1 MPRPSYGPETK
12 KRTGQ
17 LLTLLLDYGNGDIDG
32 DEKELDRLGA
42 NVKIAWKSDR
52 QLIIRTKIRF
62 LVSLSKIA
70 GIPLTAA
77 HIKESL
83 ARLEDF
89 LGILEDHRPSR
100 QGSETWHFS
109 INFWYN
115 RSDREAI
122 LNRFESEWERRKSP
136 PSQPAESG
144 DNRWWNFCRDSLEA
158 QRIGRLTTNPL
169 TVGDGIAFELNEIY
183 LPIGLVK
190 RPRRERRDP
199 DLDADR
205 GSEFYEPE
213 DEENAIYPEQFLQQC
228 LQAKSPQRIAIIG
241 EPGAG
246 KTTLLQRTAI
256 ALLKHHLLPIWISLS
271 DLSKTDL
278 ESHLLNNWLKAI
290 IHKVSVS
297 PELQSE
303 FVAQFNSGRVW
314 LLLDGV
320 DEIAADGLNA
330 IARQLRGWLA
340 DAHILL
346 TCRLNIWDGGRNPLE
361 DFTAYRNLPLKET
374 DRFIRG
380 WFQSDAKL
388 GDRLCRELHKPERS
402 RIRDAVKNPLRLALL
417 CRCWGLMSGNLPA
430 TKAALYRQ
438 FTRAI
443 YQWKCDRFPTTPI
456 QQYRLDRSLA
466 ELAKRGLCRDENKF
480 RFDTSLIFNVFKNED
495 IELFALALQLGWL
508 NQVGVSPVTGESIY
522 AFYHPTFQEYFA
534 AQAIADWR
542 FFLTPAP
549 SRRPIFSPHW
559 REVIILWLGRTDIA
573 PADKEAFIQALI
585 EFEDDCGGF
594 YRYFAYFLAADGLAE
609 FPECSRRDEII
620 SQLLK
625 WRCGEYCPKSRQW
638 KTYPSPILEEAKLA
652 LFRTDRSPAIAGL
665 EQLLDHLPNPSIRW
679 QLARSLGKN
688 FDPGNHKA
696 IATLS
701 ELLKT
706 APNDSIRLEVAH
718 SLGVVSPRHPKAIA
732 ALTEMISATNRDRTR
747 RKIAYRLGKIDPNNE
762 LAIATLVRLIRS
774 GSTLGDRAMEDLQKI
789 APEHPLSQNKI
800 VVKSSLQKSRK
811 QPTETSPDRE
821 RAIAALEGRIS
832 ENKDLTKLTKYAIS
846 LLQLQPDHPDAIAI
860 VLRSLKDGRS
870 GVAKRLISK
879 LKDILTD
886 DKLPEVVAALKPYG
900 IEVEGGDRSADAL
913 EIYKLLWHCAR
924 QLPLEQFYHAWNR

>member
-12 KRTGQ
+12 KRTRQ

-32 DEKELDRLGA
+32 DENELDRLRA
-42 NVKIAWKSDR
+42 NIKTAWKSDR

-70 GIPLTAA
+70 DIPLTAA

-115 RSDREAI
+115 RSDRDAI

-136 PSQPAESG
+136 PSQPTETG
-144 DNRWWNFCRDSLEA
+144 DNRWWNFCRENLEA
-158 QRIGRLTTNPL
+158 QRIRRLTTNPL

-183 LPIGLVK
+183 LPVGLVE
-190 RPRRERRDP
+190 RPRRERRDL
-199 DLDADR
+199 DLEADR

-213 DEENAIYPEQFLQQC
+213 ADQNAISPEQFLRQC
-228 LQAKSPQRIAIIG
+228 LQAKLPQRIAIVG

-246 KTTLLQRTAI
+246 KTTLLQRMAI
-256 ALLKHHLLPIWISLS
+256 ALLENQLLPIWVSLA
-271 DLSKTDL
+271 DLSETAL
-278 ESHLLNNWLKAI
+278 ESHLLNDWLKVI
-290 IHKVSVS
+290 IHQVSVP
-297 PELQSE
+297 PELKSE
-303 FVAQFNSGRVW
+303 FAAQFNSGRVW

-320 DEIAADGLNA
+320 DEIAGDGLSA

-361 DFTAYRNLPLKET
+361 DFTAYRNLPFKET

-380 WFQSDAKL
+380 WFQSDPKL
-388 GDRLCRELHKPERS
+388 GDRLCRELQKPERS

-456 QQYRLDRSLA
+456 QQYHLDRGLA
-466 ELAKRGLCRDENKF
+466 ELAKRALCRDQNKF
-480 RFDTSLIFNVFKNED
+480 RFDTSLISTVFQNED
-495 IELFALALQLGWL
+495 IELLALALQLGWL
-508 NQVGVSPVTGESIY
+508 NQVGVSPVTGEPIY

-559 REVIILWLGRTDIA
+559 REAIVLWLGRTDIA
-573 PADKEAFIQALI
+573 ASDKEAFMEALI
-585 EFEDDCGGF
+585 EFEDNCGGF

-609 FPECSRRDEII
+609 FPECSRRDDII

-625 WRCGEYCPKSRQW
+625 WRCGEYCRESQQW

-652 LFRTDRSPAIAGL
+652 VFRTDRDSAIAGL

-679 QLARSLGKN
+679 QIARSLGKN

-696 IATLS
+696 IATLL

-718 SLGVVSPRHPKAIA
+718 SLGVVSPRHPQAIA
-732 ALTEMISATNRDRTR
+732 TLTEMISTTNRDRVR

-762 LAIATLVRLIRS
+762 VAIATLVRLIKS
-774 GSTLGDRAMEDLQKI
+774 GSTPGDRAMEDLQKI
-789 APEHPLSQNKI
+789 APEHPLSKQKI
-800 VVKSSLQKSRK
+800 AVKSSLQKSRK
-811 QPTETSPDRE
+811 QPTENPENQR
-821 RAIAALEGRIS
+821 RAMAALERRIS
-832 ENKDLTKLTKYAIS
+832 ETQDLTKLTKYAIS
-846 LLQLQPDHPDAIAI
+846 LLQLKPDHPDAIAI
-860 VLRSLKDGRS
+860 VLRSLKDRRS
-870 GVAKRLISK
+870 GVAKRIVSK

-886 DKLPEVVAALKPYG
+886 DQLPEVVTALKPYG